1 VSEPRPIVLVLAGGP
16 DAERPVSI
24 ESATGIFEALK
35 GSQRFEPRYEVIDRP
50 TPQDLADLIAR
61 HHAACVFPAL
71 HGRWGEGGPLQE
83 LLERCAVA
91 YVGCQPPAARRAI
104 DKAETK
110 RIAATVL
117 ARFAGQPLAEV
128 IRVSRT
134 ELVNPASDDLPLRL
148 PLVAKPNFE
157 GSTVGLHIVRTESQW
172 AEALRAIRAEP
183 KAYIAEPLTPGRE
196 FTSGMVAGPAGASG
210 RPTPALLRVPLV
222 EIRPA
227 SDLYDFA
234 AKYQRDDTVYTV
246 APDLPEAVT
255 DAMQSFSIALAEA
268 MGIRHLARADYM
280 YDEQARTAHF
290 LEINTMPGFTS
301 HSLLPKAAAHTGL
314 PMLALCER
322 LIEAAMTDHGPSVL
336 EKENGLT
343 PGGMVAP

>member
-1 VSEPRPIVLVLAGGP
+1 MSRARPVVLVLAGGP

-35 GSQRFEPRYEVIDRP
+35 SSSRFEPRYELIDRP
-50 TPQDLADLIAR
+50 TPQELAELISR
-61 HHAACVFPAL
+61 HEASCVFPAL

-83 LLERCAVA
+83 LLERCGVA

-110 RIAATVL
+110 RIAKVVL
-117 ARFAGQPLAEV
+117 QRFAGQPLAAV
-128 IRVSRT
+128 IGVSRT
-134 ELVNPASDDLPLRL
+134 ELINPVSDELPLPL
-148 PLVAKPNFE
+148 PFVAKPNCE
-157 GSTVGLHIVRTESQW
+157 GSTFGLHIVRSSGDWIACLE
-172 AEALRAIRAEP
+172 AIRAVP
-183 KAYIAEPLTPGRE
+183 RPYIAEPLNPGRE
-196 FTSGMVAGPAGASG
+196 VTSGMIAGPPDASG
-210 RPTPALLRVPLV
+210 RPTPALMRVPLI

-227 SDLYDFA
+227 TDLYDYA

-280 YDEQARTAHF
+280 YDERTGTAHF

-314 PMLALCER
+314 PMLGLCER
-322 LIEAAMTDHGPSVL
+322 LIGAAMVDCAAWSPMHAEG
-336 EKENGLT
+336 
-343 PGGMVAP
+343 

>member
-1 VSEPRPIVLVLAGGP
+1 VNNPARPVVLVLAGGP

-24 ESATGIFEALK
+24 ESATGVYEALQA
-35 GSQRFEPRYEVIDRP
+35 SRRFEPRYELIDRP
-50 TPQDLADLIAR
+50 TPQELADLISR
-61 HHAACVFPAL
+61 HNASCVFPAL

-83 LLERCAVA
+83 LLERCGVA

-110 RIAATVL
+110 RIASVVL
-117 ARFAGQPLAEV
+117 ERMADHPLAEIV
-128 IRVSRT
+128 RVSRT
-134 ELVNPASDDLPLRL
+134 ELINPAADDMPLPL
-148 PLVAKPNFE
+148 PFVAKPNFE
-157 GSTVGLHIVRTESQW
+157 GSTVGLHIVRTESHW
-172 AEALRAIRAEP
+172 ADALRTIRADP

-196 FTSGMVAGPAGASG
+196 FTSGMIAGPADASG
-210 RPTPALLRVPLV
+210 RATPALLRVPLV
-222 EIRPA
+222 EIAPA

-255 DAMQSFSIALAEA
+255 DAMQAFSIALAEA

-280 YDEQARTAHF
+280 YDERARTAHF

-314 PMLALCER
+314 PMLGLCER
-322 LIEAAMTDHGPSVL
+322 LIDAAMADHAVCSPMHAEG
-336 EKENGLT
+336 
-343 PGGMVAP
+343 

>member
-1 VSEPRPIVLVLAGGP
+1 MVTPNTRQTVLVLGGGP
-16 DAERPVSI
+16 DAERSVSI
-24 ESATGIFEALK
+24 ESSTAVASAINGSDRFAAAL
-35 GSQRFEPRYEVIDRP
+35 ELIDRP
-50 TPQDLADLIAR
+50 TPDALRAVIDSHR
-61 HHAACVFPAL
+61 PVCVFPVL

-110 RIAATVL
+110 RIATTVL
-117 ARFAGQPLAEV
+117 ERFAGQPLAEV
-128 IRVSRT
+128 IHVSRT
-134 ELVNPASDDLPLRL
+134 ELINPASDDLPLPL
-148 PLVAKPNFE
+148 PFVAKPNFE
-157 GSTVGLHIVRTESQW
+157 GSTVGLHIVKTEAQW
-172 AEALRAIRAEP
+172 AEALRTIRAEP

-196 FTSGMVAGPAGASG
+196 FTSGMIAGPLDGSG
-210 RPTPALLRVPLV
+210 RSSPALRRVPLV
-222 EIRPA
+222 EIAPA
-227 SDLYDFA
+227 ADLYDFA
-234 AKYQRDDTVYTV
+234 AKYQREDTVYTV

-255 DAMQSFSIALAEA
+255 DAMQTFSVALAEV

-280 YDEQARTAHF
+280 YDEKARTAHF

-322 LIEAAMTDHGPSVL
+322 LIEAAMADYAAL
-336 EKENGLT
+336 
-343 PGGMVAP
+343 GMTGQA

>member
-1 VSEPRPIVLVLAGGP
+1 MNHPARPVVLVLAGGP

-35 GSQRFEPRYEVIDRP
+35 ASRRFEPRYELIDRP
-50 TPQDLADLIAR
+50 TPQELAEMIAR
-61 HHAACVFPAL
+61 HGASCVFPAL

-83 LLERCAVA
+83 LLERCGVA

-110 RIAATVL
+110 RIASVVL
-117 ARFAGQPLAEV
+117 ERLADQPLAQV

-134 ELVNPASDDLPLRL
+134 ELVNPASDELPLPL
-148 PLVAKPNFE
+148 PFVAKPNFE
-157 GSTVGLHIVRTESQW
+157 GSTVGLHIVRSEAQWTESL
-172 AEALRAIRAEP
+172 AAIRAEP

-196 FTSGMVAGPAGASG
+196 FTSGMIAGPADESG
-210 RPTPALLRVPLV
+210 LATPALLRVPLV
-222 EIRPA
+222 EIAPA

-280 YDEQARTAHF
+280 YDERARTAHF

-314 PMLALCER
+314 PMLELCER
-322 LIEAAMTDHGPSVL
+322 LIEAAMADHAACSPMHAEG
-336 EKENGLT
+336 
-343 PGGMVAP
+343 

>member
-1 VSEPRPIVLVLAGGP
+1 VLVLAGGP

-61 HHAACVFPAL
+61 HNAACVFPAL

-83 LLERCAVA
+83 LLERSGVA

-110 RIAATVL
+110 RIASNVL
-117 ARFAGQPLAEV
+117 ERFAGEALHGV

-134 ELVNPASDDLPLRL
+134 EMVNPASDEMPLPL
-148 PLVAKPNFE
+148 PFVAKPNFE
-157 GSTVGLHIVRTESQW
+157 GSTFGLHIVRTPEQW
-172 AEALRAIRAEP
+172 AKALEAIRSEQRM
-183 KAYIAEPLTPGRE
+183 YIAEPLTPGRE
-196 FTSGMVAGPAGASG
+196 FTSGMIAGPPDAAG
-210 RPTPALLRVPLV
+210 RPSPALLRVPLV
-222 EIRPA
+222 EIAPA

-246 APDLPEAVT
+246 APDLPAPVT
-255 DAMQSFSIALAEA
+255 DAMQAFSIAVAET

-280 YDEQARTAHF
+280 YDASAGTCHF

-314 PMLALCER
+314 GMVALCER
-322 LIEAAMTDHGPSVL
+322 LIDAAVADQLANLPMHA
-336 EKENGLT
+336 EK
-343 PGGMVAP
+343 

>member
-1 VSEPRPIVLVLAGGP
+1 MSTSPATPDRPIVLVLAGGP
-16 DAERPVSI
+16 DAEHPVSV
-24 ESATGIFEALK
+24 ESASSIFEALTR
-35 GSQRFEPRYEVIDRP
+35 SERFEPRYELIDRP
-50 TPQDLADLIAR
+50 RPQDLTDLIAH

-83 LLERCAVA
+83 LLERCGVA

-110 RIAATVL
+110 RIATTVL
-117 ARFAGQPLAEV
+117 ARFASHPLAS
-128 IRVSRT
+128 IIKVSHT
-134 ELVNPASDDLPLRL
+134 ELVNPASDDMPLPL
-148 PLVAKPNFE
+148 PFVAKPTFE
-157 GSTVGLHIVRTESQW
+157 GSTFGLHIVKTESQW
-172 AEALRAIRAEP
+172 TEALQAIRAEP

-196 FTSGMVAGPAGASG
+196 LTSGVIAGPTDDSG
-210 RPTPALLRVPLV
+210 RPTPALLRVPLI

-227 SDLYDFA
+227 TDLYDYA
-234 AKYQRDDTVYTV
+234 AKYQRDDTVYIV

-255 DAMQSFSIALAEA
+255 DAMQTFSIALAEA

-280 YDEQARTAHF
+280 YDDQTGIAHF

-301 HSLLPKAAAHTGL
+301 HSLLPKAAAHAGL

-322 LIEAAMTDHGPSVL
+322 LIEAAMSDHAACSPMHA
-336 EKENGLT
+336 
-343 PGGMVAP
+343 PG

>member
-1 VSEPRPIVLVLAGGP
+1 MSAPAAPTTVLVLGGGP

-24 ESATGIFEALK
+24 QSATGVAEACNRSERLVAK
-35 GSQRFEPRYEVIDRP
+35 LEIIDRP
-50 TPQDLADLIAR
+50 SASDLQALIAMHR
-61 HHAACVFPAL
+61 ASCVFPVL

-83 LLERCAVA
+83 LLERCNIP
-91 YVGCQPPAARRAI
+91 YVGCQAPAARRAI

-110 RIAATVL
+110 RIASLVL
-117 ARFAGQPLAEV
+117 ERHRDDPLAEI
-128 IRVSRT
+128 IRVSHT
-134 ELVNPASDDLPLRL
+134 ELLNPSIDEPPLNY
-148 PLVAKPNFE
+148 PFVAKPNFE
-157 GSTVGLHIVRTESQW
+157 GSTFGLHIVKDPSQW
-172 AEALRAIRAEP
+172 PAALAAIRADP

-196 FTSGMVAGPAGASG
+196 FTAGMIAGPLDGSG
-210 RPTPALLRVPLV
+210 RPSPALLRVPLV
-222 EIRPA
+222 EIAPA

-255 DAMQSFSIALAEA
+255 EAMQSFSIALAEA

-280 YDEQARTAHF
+280 YDEKASTAHF

-314 PMLALCER
+314 QMLGLCER
-322 LIEAAMTDHGPSVL
+322 LIEVAMADHAAYSPMHA
-336 EKENGLT
+336 ER
-343 PGGMVAP
+343 

>member
-1 VSEPRPIVLVLAGGP
+1 MSAPPPQARPIVLVLAGGP

-24 ESATGIFEALK
+24 ESATGIFEALQA
-35 GSQRFEPRYEVIDRP
+35 SQRFEPRYELIDRP
-50 TPQDLADLIAR
+50 TPQELAELIAR
-61 HHAACVFPAL
+61 HDAACVFPAL

-83 LLERCAVA
+83 LLERCRGVHGGIA

-117 ARFAGQPLAEV
+117 ERFAGQPLASV

-134 ELVNPASDDLPLRL
+134 ELVNPASDDLPLPL
-148 PLVAKPNFE
+148 PFVAKPNFE
-157 GSTVGLHIVRTESQW
+157 GSTVGLHIVKTESQW

-183 KAYIAEPLTPGRE
+183 KSYIAEPLTPGRE
-196 FTSGMVAGPAGASG
+196 FTSGMIAGPADPSG
-210 RPTPALLRVPLV
+210 RPAPALLRVPLV
-222 EIRPA
+222 EIAPA

-280 YDEQARTAHF
+280 YDERARTAHF

-322 LIEAAMTDHGPSVL
+322 LIEAALADHAACSPRHAEG
-336 EKENGLT
+336 
-343 PGGMVAP
+343 